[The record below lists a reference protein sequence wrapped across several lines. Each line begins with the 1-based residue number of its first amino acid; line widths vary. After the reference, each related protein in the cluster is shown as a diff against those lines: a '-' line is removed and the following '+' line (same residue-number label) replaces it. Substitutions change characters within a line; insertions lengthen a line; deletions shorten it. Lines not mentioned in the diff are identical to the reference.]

1 MAGSGEGGLTMVD
14 LEAGEARGHRIDAV
28 AAAAIVLTVDAV
40 LLLVVAVIG
49 VPFLMFVFGDEDGTW
64 QRLWPFAAGW
74 VLAVL
79 LAAACA
85 AAVIRLSGFGSYSIR
100 RAGTLAALSTAVAA
114 AVLAVVSIRT
124 SPSLVVIGLPF
135 AVANLGAALV
145 LAGPERALAMTDRFT
160 IFQAAEAPEPV
171 AGEVAVYE
179 EEDESA
185 YAQRPEPDPTRQRDT
200 IDLLAYSDARGDA
213 RTRPGARTRPR
224 RSRGPAAL
232 RTLSGVTLPPR
243 ARRPRTA
250 R

>member
-1 MAGSGEGGLTMVD
+1 MTMVD
-14 LEAGEARGHRIDAV
+14 LEAGETRGHRIDAI

-74 VLAVL
+74 VVAVL

-85 AAVIRLSGFGSYSIR
+85 AAVIRLSGFGAYSIR

-135 AVANLGAALV
+135 AVANLAAALV
-145 LAGPERALAMTDRFT
+145 LASPERAVAMTERFT
-160 IFQAAEAPEPV
+160 IFQAAEPPEPV
-171 AGEVAVYE
+171 AEEVVVYE
-179 EEDESA
+179 EAVDESA

-200 IDLLAYSDARGDA
+200 IDLLAYADA
-213 RTRPGARTRPR
+213 RTRVRTRPA
-224 RSRGPAAL
+224 RSRGPAAM
-232 RTLSGVTLPPR
+232 RTLSGVKLPPR
-243 ARRPRTA
+243 ARRPRKTEPQTLRA
-250 R
+250 TSSSRSR